1 MQQILRPL
9 QLTRAF
15 TSTVKN
21 FRQWRLIETRK
32 VTKQPDYKVGDIKP
46 LHMPKERKK
55 FPDYKY
61 GESNIF
67 KQSNKGLYGGSFVQF
82 GNNISESKATTRKK
96 WLPNVIKKGLW
107 SETLN
112 RKISIKM
119 TAKVLKTISK
129 EGGIDNYLTK
139 EKAARIKELGPTGW
153 KLRYRVL
160 KRKDAIENYPHKDAP
175 IIEMADGKKAKIYY
189 NEVINGS
196 PRKISVGRRKL
207 MAFLYPLEKLE
218 YRSIG
223 KDLDHKKFVE
233 LFADVPVKDIVAR
246 LEDHEFDLSTI
257 TI

>member
-1 MQQILRPL
+1 MQQLLRPF
-9 QLTRAF
+9 QLTRGF
-15 TSTVKN
+15 TTAVKN
-21 FRQWRLIETRK
+21 FRQWRLIETRN
-32 VTKQPDYKVGDIKP
+32 VAKQPDYQVGDVKP
-46 LHMPKERKK
+46 LHMPKERKR

-67 KQSNKGLYGGSFVQF
+67 KQSNKGLYGGSFIQY
-82 GNNISESKATTRKK
+82 GNNISESKAKTRKK
-96 WLPNVIKKGLW
+96 WLPNIVKKGLW

-160 KRKDAIENYPHKDAP
+160 KRKDAIENYPHKNAP
-175 IIEMADGKKAKIYY
+175 ILETADGQNVKVYY
-189 NEVINGS
+189 DEVINGT

-207 MAFLYPLEKLE
+207 LAFLYPLEKLE
-218 YRSIG
+218 HKSIG
-223 KDLDHKKFVE
+223 KDLDHKRFVE
-233 LFADVPVKDIVAR
+233 LFANVPIKDIVSK
-246 LEDHEFDLSTI
+246 LEEHDFDLSTI
-257 TI
+257 SV

>member
-9 QLTRAF
+9 QLTRGF
-15 TSTVKN
+15 TSAVKN

-46 LHMPKERKK
+46 LHMPKERKE

-82 GNNISESKATTRKK
+82 GNNISESKAKTRKK

-119 TAKVLKTISK
+119 TAKVLKTISR